1 MLDDGTADLDQI
13 EGGPSEDILVVG
25 ETGKEFFLVSR
36 CQVFADYYCLL
47 RRCWV
52 EGYCLRPVVA
62 LELGLD
68 FSVFDWA
75 SALEAFALCHVT
87 VYILLPWN
95 EVSFDVARYLLVAV
109 DSDHTLWAYDFHTE
123 VEPMNGCLKFVN

>member
-1 MLDDGTADLDQI
+1 VLDDGTADLDQI

-25 ETGKEFFLVSR
+25 ETGKEFFLISQ

-47 RRCWV
+47 RCCWV
-52 EGYCLRPVVA
+52 EGYCHRPIVA

-68 FSVFDWA
+68 FSVFDWV
-75 SALEAFALCHVT
+75 SALEASTLCHEA

-95 EVSFDVARYLLVAV
+95 EVSFDVVRCLLVAI
-109 DSDHTLWAYDFHTE
+109 DTDHALW
-123 VEPMNGCLKFVN
+123 V